1 MEDIKNDG
9 ADKTTP
15 TVIQLEPVETKI
27 EINDPSPVVMPFW
40 QNQPQQPPPYN
51 PNYPPLQQNYYYNDP
66 SYNQRGTPAYQQ
78 RGGPGYEPPNVSRG
92 QPAYRANDPQ
102 EAQQSQFWRNSEI
115 FTDAFNTTAI
125 RNRFVQRVYII
136 LALQLFITFGFIIFA
151 TFHIDTKLFFAENKL
166 VISIVSM
173 VMYLIL
179 YLALACCVDLRRNFP
194 VNFIMLGL
202 LTVALTLL
210 MTTLTA
216 FSSPVV
222 VLAAIGTTA
231 IVCTLVSIFACQTKW
246 DVTGCGMCLCIAMIV
261 MMIFGL
267 ITMILS
273 LAGIHLPIM
282 HVIYSAL
289 STLLFCFWL
298 MYDTQQ
304 IVGGRRIEMSP
315 EEYIFGALCLYVDIM
330 YIFMHILVLYQYC
343 LGEN

>member
-1 MEDIKNDG
+1 
-9 ADKTTP
+9 
-15 TVIQLEPVETKI
+15 
-27 EINDPSPVVMPFW
+27 MPFW
-40 QNQPQQPPPYN
+40 QNQPQQPPPYS
-51 PNYPPLQQNYYYNDP
+51 PNYPPPQQNYYYNDP

-78 RGGPGYEPPNVSRG
+78 RVGGQNVYTTGGPGYEPPNVSRG

-231 IVCTLVSIFACQTKW
+231 IVCTLVSIFACQTKF
-246 DVTGCGMCLCIAMIV
+246 V
-261 MMIFGL
+261 
-267 ITMILS
+267 ILV
-273 LAGIHLPIM
+273 GRNRM
-282 HVIYSAL
+282 RHVPLHSDDRNDDLRTDHDDLVSDRHPLTHPA
-289 STLLFCFWL
+289 C
-298 MYDTQQ
+298 
-304 IVGGRRIEMSP
+304 
-315 EEYIFGALCLYVDIM
+315 YIFGFVNVI
-330 YIFMHILVLYQYC
+330 ILLLADV
-343 LGEN
+343 